1 MKQKKGSYFI
11 RVFITLVAVILVPL
25 AAFTA
30 ISRRIFVLNMNQ
42 EIGKTNLEML
52 EQSKKVIDKSLNDVE
67 NLSDMLISDP
77 SVIEFVNRK
86 VDLSVYKSA
95 ETINRI
101 TNTIY
106 VVKEGNGYLKDI
118 YIYSRNNDLLLS
130 QENGIFH
137 KLLKE
142 QQERLEERYEAGE
155 RGFFVISDDGNGQK
169 SIQMVRLLEK
179 SMGQFSG
186 AIMIDLDL
194 SEFLHNIEQVCL
206 RKTGYLLVFGPE
218 DRLITSESKD
228 IYRIAQV
235 DERPWMKTE
244 PGSYNCVANG
254 EKLLV
259 SSVVSEAFG
268 WRYMSVIPVA
278 EIDYSIKN
286 ITNTLLL
293 VFGVIISSMVFITYL
308 LAREMNTPI
317 QMIRELLLGEKNGDK
332 SYGRGYIYGKTPDVQ
347 AVQAAVQDMVG
358 KMHVHKSVVSENEV
372 LKSVVED
379 NRQRLKNYFLI
390 RLVNQDITDM
400 TEISQAAENYE
411 IPLNGYF
418 AAVSISF
425 AKGYTNATCCM
436 EKEEKRDLKRDIL
449 AFVKQQFQDTYLQE
463 AFYEDSKQILVLTGL
478 KEAEYGTD
486 KEREI
491 ERKCEIIQDFIKE
504 NYHFPPTILIGEYYR
519 GLENIYRSY
528 HDVNNARK
536 YSYVLGAD
544 SMILSSELKHLTEDY
559 HTPEYPYQTF
569 LKNNLQAGKF
579 QNVKQ
584 VIVEL
589 REYLRNDVVFAVQYG
604 YFYKDIISILIGY
617 LTQENMQGL
626 ANELAYTLVNFEK
639 VFEDSDEI
647 VDYLCDMI
655 DKIQRENMNAKRID
669 PNIERVIDIIHNE
682 YEKPLS
688 LDEMSMRLD
697 LTSSYIS
704 RLFKKETGQNFK
716 DYLTRFRMMKAKE
729 LLLESNFNINEI
741 ALKTGYLNGDQFGRA
756 FKQLEGMTPYEYRK
770 KVKE

>member
-11 RVFITLVAVILVPL
+11 RVFITLLAVILVPL
-25 AAFTA
+25 SAFTV
-30 ISRRIFVLNMNQ
+30 ISRRIFVWNMNQ

-52 EQSKKVIDKSLNDVE
+52 EQSKKVIDRSLTDVQ

-106 VVKEGNGYLKDI
+106 VVKEGNSYLKEI

-130 QENGIFH
+130 QENGILH
-137 KLLKE
+137 KLSKD
-142 QQERLEERYEAGE
+142 QQDKLEKRYEAGE
-155 RGFFVISDDGNGQK
+155 REFFVITDDGSGQK
-169 SIQMVRLLEK
+169 EIRMVRLLER
-179 SMGQFSG
+179 SIGQFSG
-186 AIMIDLDL
+186 AVIIDLDL
-194 SEFLHNIEQVCL
+194 TEFLHSIEQVCL
-206 RKTGYLLVFGPE
+206 RKTGYLLVFGP
-218 DRLITSESKD
+218 DDTLITSSRKD
-228 IYRIAQV
+228 LYKIAQA
-235 DERPWMKTE
+235 DERPWME
-244 PGSYNCVANG
+244 QAFGSYNCVFNK
-254 EKLLV
+254 EKLLL
-259 SSVVSEAFG
+259 SSVVSENFG
-268 WRYMSVIPVA
+268 WRYMSVIPVS

-286 ITNTLLL
+286 ITNTLLM
-293 VFGVIISSMVFITYL
+293 VFAVIISSMVFVTYL

-317 QMIRELLLGEKNGDK
+317 QMIRDLLLGEKKAGE
-332 SYGRGYIYGKTPDVQ
+332 SYRQGRIYGETPDVR

-358 KMHVHKSVVSENEV
+358 KMDIHKSVVSENEV
-372 LKSVVED
+372 LKSIVED

-390 RLVNQDITDM
+390 RLVNQDITDPA
-400 TEISQAAENYE
+400 EIRQTAENYN
-411 IPLNGYF
+411 IPTDDYF
-418 AAVSISF
+418 AVISISF
-425 AKGYTNATCCM
+425 AKGYAKATCCM
-436 EKEEKRDLKRDIL
+436 DKEEKRDLKLDIL
-449 AFVKQQFQDTYLQE
+449 AHVKLLFKDECFQE
-463 AFYEDSKQILVLTGL
+463 AFYEESKQILLLIGL
-478 KEAEYGTD
+478 NEKEYNGD
-486 KEREI
+486 RERSI
-491 ERKCEIIQDFIKE
+491 KGKCEIIQDFIKE
-504 NYHFPPTILIGEYYR
+504 SYHFPPTILIGEYYK

-544 SMILSSELKHLTEDY
+544 SMILSSELKRLTEDY

-569 LKNNLQAGKF
+569 LKNNLMAGNY

-604 YFYKDIISILIGY
+604 YFYKDMISILIGY
-617 LTQENMQGL
+617 VTQENMQNI
-626 ANELAYTLVNFEK
+626 ANELAYALVNFEK
-639 VFEDSDEI
+639 VFEDLDEI
-647 VDYLCDMI
+647 VDYLYEII
-655 DKIQRENMNAKRID
+655 DKIQKEHLCAKRID
-669 PNIERVIDIIHNE
+669 PNIERVIDIIHSE

-688 LDEMSMRLD
+688 LDEMSQRLD

-729 LLLESNFNINEI
+729 LLLKSNYNINEI